1 MKFKK
6 YIIAFIACFAFF
18 CLYLFISD
26 ICNWKN
32 GGGYIVQFLVVAGLA
47 SIWSSIVNHRRW
59 KTDGKNDAKASE
71 DKVISGNMIEPLT
84 GEKQKSDD
92 ADNVDKSGLKTEL
105 NEAPEITAP
114 LSNNGNKPLNSESY
128 SSSSVV
134 NEDEVLADNISRE
147 AVIDT
152 PEKKISTVGKPSK
165 KYLLTISL
173 FILLFIASVLGYVFY
188 MYYKSI
194 GQNIETT
201 ESIEEAEKGIVKVVH
216 SKRSK
221 VYNLMNILNDL
232 DGYYTKRNREWI
244 YNRLTGMNY
253 NVGKDFL
260 EFDSL
265 AISNQKSRDW
275 LYNVLKKEQIDVGD
289 NYNYFE
295 SLIVP
300 AESLLSY
307 SNVDEDV
314 FVQDIYDDSSAS
326 EFYNKMKNEGMKS
339 LNTLFDSY
347 SEFYGYI
354 SEDFDFIHELY
365 RDLLSKDFYLDDIG
379 PEASFRKRLVYET
392 GRKDLYKLIKRK
404 SDSDIMP
411 YDEFESKVLA
421 CLFPNIKTVYDVFSG
436 KGRYLGSLYEF
447 VKKMTNKKERE
458 KFYKED
464 TDKDLKYR
472 TLEQFED
479 AMKELH
485 LI

>member
-32 GGGYIVQFLVVAGLA
+32 GGGYIVLFLVVTSLA

-71 DKVISGNMIEPLT
+71 DKVTSVNSNEPLS
-84 GEKQKSDD
+84 GEKQVAADL
-92 ADNVDKSGLKTEL
+92 DNVEEPGLKAEL

-134 NEDEVLADNISRE
+134 NEDEVLADNSRE

-165 KYLLTISL
+165 KYLLIISL

-216 SKRSK
+216 SRRSK
-221 VYNLMNILNDL
+221 VFNIMKMLKDI
-232 DGYYTKRNREWI
+232 DDQFTKENREWI
-244 YNRLTGMNY
+244 YNKLTQKNYNLGKDYNDFEYLIINSLENREWLYEVLNKEQY
-253 NVGKDFL
+253 NVGNSYN
-260 EFDSL
+260 EF
-265 AISNQKSRDW
+265 
-275 LYNVLKKEQIDVGD
+275 ET
-289 NYNYFE
+289 
-295 SLIVP
+295 LIIP
-300 AESLLSY
+300 RESLLSY
-307 SNVDEDV
+307 TKIDEDA
-314 FVQDIYDDSSAS
+314 FVQDINDGHSVSA
-326 EFYNKMKNEGMKS
+326 FYNKMKDEGLRSLKILFKS
-339 LNTLFDSY
+339 YDSI
-347 SEFYGYI
+347 YGYI

-365 RDLLSKDFYLDDIG
+365 RDLLYKDFYLND
-379 PEASFRKRLVYET
+379 PEPESSFRKRLVYEK
-392 GRKDLYKLIKRK
+392 GRKNLYKLMKRK
-404 SDSDIMP
+404 YGSDIMP
-411 YDEFESKVLA
+411 YDEFESKILA
-421 CLFPNIKTVYDVFSG
+421 CLFPKIKTVYDSFSG
-436 KGRYLGSLYEF
+436 KGRNLGSLYEF